1 MFFKTYF
8 FELRNRLFLSIL
20 VWLSVVLVCYI
31 FKEIL
36 LFVITKQTISLKL
49 CFKELFYFIFTDVS
63 EIFYVY
69 MSLIFFVANQVLFLY
84 LCYSLLVFMS
94 SGLYRSEYSYI
105 VFSFTVSMFL
115 FIFSVF
121 LFNKFFFPF
130 MWNFFLTFQRL
141 DLLKSTTFYFESKI
155 SEYSLFYIS
164 FYYIC
169 IFYFQIL
176 VILFVVFDFLKTK
189 GVSLIKAFR
198 KFFYYFFVVFS
209 TLITPPDVFSQ
220 LALSLCLI
228 FNYEILVFY
237 FILKKIKNQG
247 FLIR

>member
-1 MFFKTYF
+1 MFIKNYF
-8 FELRNRLFLSIL
+8 LELKNRLFLSII
-20 VWLSVVLVCYI
+20 VWLTIVLDCYT

-36 LFVITKQTISLKL
+36 LLVITKQTINLEF
-49 CFKELFYFIFTDVS
+49 CFQELFYFIFTDVS

-69 MSLIFFVANQVLFLY
+69 MTLIFFVANQVLFLY
-84 LCYSLLVFMS
+84 FCYSVLVFIS
-94 SGLYRSEYSYI
+94 SGLYRSEYSYL
-105 VFSFTVSMFL
+105 VFAFTV
-115 FIFSVF
+115 SVF
-121 LFNKFFFPF
+121 LFALSVFLYHKFFFPLI
-130 MWNFFLTFQRL
+130 WNFFLTFQRL
-141 DLLKSTTFYFESKI
+141 ELLKSTTFYFESKI

-198 KFFYYFFVVFS
+198 KFFYYFFVIFS

-220 LALSLCLI
+220 LFLSLCLI

-237 FILKKIKNQG
+237 FILKTLKTNH
-247 FLIR
+247 FN